1 MARISGAGFMVG
13 GLNFAV
19 PVIGELRLIS
29 QKTLISPENS
39 SESLGIAPPIQPPS
53 NNPEPNRTKSLKT

>member
-1 MARISGAGFMVG
+1 MIG
-13 GLNFAV
+13 GLNPAV
-19 PVIGELRLIS
+19 RVIGELSPIS
-29 QKTLISPENS
+29 QKTFISPESS